1 VAKSRAGVVQTHQTL
16 QQILFSQGFGTR
28 RECDALIVLG
38 RVRIG
43 EQVYEDP
50 DLLIDTTDLVVTVDS
65 TDWPVCSFALV
76 VLNKPS
82 GFECSTKPKHH
93 PGVLTLLPDPLR
105 ARSKGGLQPVGR
117 LDVDTT
123 GLLLLTDDGALIHR
137 LTSPKHHVPK
147 IYHVSCYEPISSKQL
162 EQLATGVVL
171 DDDPSPVV
179 AQDVALI
186 GPNTLAMTLTEGKY
200 HQVKRMIAAVGNH
213 VTALHR
219 EQIGRFK
226 LPADLLPGHW
236 QWLKVSDL

>member
-82 GFECSTKPKHH
+82 GFDQTQAPS
-93 PGVLTLLPDPLR
+93 GR
-105 ARSKGGLQPVGR
+105 AHAVTGSITSSFQRRSPAGGS
-117 LDVDTT
+117 
-123 GLLLLTDDGALIHR
+123 A
-137 LTSPKHHVPK
+137 
-147 IYHVSCYEPISSKQL
+147 
-162 EQLATGVVL
+162 
-171 DDDPSPVV
+171 
-179 AQDVALI
+179 
-186 GPNTLAMTLTEGKY
+186 
-200 HQVKRMIAAVGNH
+200 
-213 VTALHR
+213 
-219 EQIGRFK
+219 
-226 LPADLLPGHW
+226 
-236 QWLKVSDL
+236 